1 MAGRARRFTVAGV
14 LVLALLG
21 AALVRDHQR
30 LDSATMDEPFHALAA
45 AEYAISGTYYANL
58 EHPPLAKLLAG
69 VSLALAGARAPRLP
83 EPFSFAT
90 AEMPAPFCYGNSIPP
105 DALFDAA
112 RRPFPLLF
120 LALVVAAGLWA
131 AWRAGAVAGLGAAA
145 LLAFEPTLVA
155 HAGFLHTDVP
165 AALGFLGAT
174 LLLLSALERRSLG
187 RFALGGLVL
196 GLTLA
201 TKFSAVFLAPVLLLF
216 GLLHVFR
223 VRPAGPG
230 PAPPPP
236 SRRSLAG
243 LATWL
248 AVATGALL
256 ATYAVCLRSME
267 RTEAEQSVR
276 QFLASRHVTGAGQ
289 DRVAAVSRAF
299 PPLGHYVAGL
309 AGVAAQNRFG
319 GGVNVLRGELSVEGF
334 PEYFPVALSVKTSL
348 GLLGLLALGLVLVA
362 TGRARFDLVLLA
374 LVLPAAQL
382 LVSGVGASYN
392 IGVRHML
399 PALVLLAL
407 AAVLAVVRALP
418 PRAAA
423 ATLALFAV
431 VQAGETLSVHP
442 HEVSFFNALAGGPA
456 NGEAWLS
463 DSNLDWGQD
472 LRRLPPLLTRLGI
485 PEEDVTV
492 AYFGGALPSYHLPR
506 ARTFDPARDAVVPG
520 VWAVSSYVVT
530 AAPELMRLR
539 GKEAEG
545 EGYERLRRAV
555 RAAGPPFARVG
566 YSIALYRL
574 KTGGPPRP

>member
-1 MAGRARRFTVAGV
+1 MRGRERRVTVAGV

-21 AALVRDHQR
+21 TALVRDHQR
-30 LDSATMDEPFHALAA
+30 LDSATMDEPFHALAS

-69 VSLALAGARAPRLP
+69 ASLALSGARAPRLP
-83 EPFSFAT
+83 KPFSFAT
-90 AEMPAPFCYGNSIPP
+90 AEMPAPFCYANAIPA

-112 RRPFPLLF
+112 RGPFPLLF
-120 LALVVAAGLWA
+120 LALVAAAGLWA
-131 AWRAGAVAGLGAAA
+131 ASRAGAVAGLGAAA

-155 HAGFLHTDVP
+155 HAGFLHTDLP
-165 AALGFLGAT
+165 ASLGFLGST
-174 LLLLSALERRSLG
+174 LLLLSALERRSLA
-187 RFALGGLVL
+187 RFALAGLVL

-216 GLLHVFR
+216 GLLHALR
-223 VRPAGPG
+223 VRPGGPLS
-230 PAPPPP
+230 PP
-236 SRRSLAG
+236 SRRPLAG
-243 LATWL
+243 LALFL
-248 AVATGALL
+248 AVAAAALL
-256 ATYAVCLRSME
+256 STYAVCLRSMG
-267 RTEAEQSVR
+267 RPEAEQSVR

-319 GGVNVLRGELSVEGF
+319 GGVNVLRGKLSVEGF
-334 PEYFPVALSVKTSL
+334 PGYFPVALSVKTSL
-348 GLLGLLALGLVLVA
+348 GLLALLVAGLLLLLLR
-362 TGRARFDLVLLA
+362 RAPFDLVLLA
-374 LVLPAAQL
+374 LLLPAAQL
-382 LVSGVGASYN
+382 LLSGLGASYN

-407 AAVLAVVRALP
+407 AAVLVVVRALP
-418 PRAAA
+418 PRGAAA
-423 ATLALFAV
+423 LLALCAAVQAYETLA
-431 VQAGETLSVHP
+431 VHP
-442 HEVSFFNALAGGPA
+442 HEVSFFNALAGGPS
-456 NGEAWLS
+456 NGEAWLN

-506 ARTFDPARDAVVPG
+506 SRTFDPARDAVGPG

-539 GKEAEG
+539 GKEAEA
-545 EGYERLRRAV
+545 EGYERLRQAV

-574 KTGGPPRP
+574 KTGGPARP